1 MPTVEKFVDRKAK
14 QLAFYVKAYLD
25 HQINYAEVDLFFWDT
40 MEEWAQI
47 EQGKQLPYSKNEKVF
62 WHLMHQ
68 IHFWP
73 QQSLL
78 HDSYLRGELETCVDF
93 LQGAGQY
100 PFPIDCI
107 GIRP

>member
-1 MPTVEKFVDRKAK
+1 MFTVEKFIDSKAQ
-14 QLAFYVKAYLD
+14 QLAYYVQAYLE
-25 HQINYAEVDLFFWDT
+25 HRIKYTEVELFFWDT

-47 EQGKQLPYSKNEKVF
+47 EQGKQLPYSKNETVF

-73 QQSLL
+73 QYSLQ
-78 HDSYLRGELETCVDF
+78 HDEYLRGELATCVDY
-93 LQGAGQY
+93 LQGEGRY